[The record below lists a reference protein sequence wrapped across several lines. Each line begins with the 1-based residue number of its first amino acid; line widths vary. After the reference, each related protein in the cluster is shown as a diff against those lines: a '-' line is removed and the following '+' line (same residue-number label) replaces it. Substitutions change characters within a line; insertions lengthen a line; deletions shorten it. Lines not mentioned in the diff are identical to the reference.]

1 MIISRKLE
9 ILEGKKKKKLS
20 LIFTLDSGP
29 RIQNITFYGFM
40 EICLKV
46 GLSFKKILRQGFE

>member
-9 ILEGKKKKKLS
+9 ILEGKKKKLS